1 MKAREIKTRIASVKN
16 IAKITKAMK
25 MVAAARLRR
34 FQEKLLASRPYGQ
47 EVRNLMAD
55 LSGAAGN
62 SNHPLLKA
70 GPENGRTLIL
80 FFTSDR
86 GLCGSFNSNLFRA
99 VESLIRERNPE
110 LTDVLALGRKGLDFL
125 RHRRGITLSEVPG
138 DLSKLQIGTA
148 LNLGAEA
155 MRRFQSGVYRE
166 VVMVYSHFK
175 TVSSREVVRET
186 LLPLKGDPDQDQKH
200 PAQKVD
206 LLFEPSEKSVLETL
220 IPMAVKSRVWIALLE
235 SLSSEMAARM
245 LAMENANK
253 NAKDMIDSLTLQY
266 NRARQAGITKELA
279 EIVGGA
285 EALKA

>member
-34 FQEKLLASRPYGQ
+34 FQEKLMASRPYGE
-47 EVRNLMAD
+47 EVRGLMGD
-55 LSGAAGN
+55 LAGGKGPE
-62 SNHPLLKA
+62 HPLFRQ
-70 GPENGRTLIL
+70 GPKDGRSLIL

-99 VESLIRERNPE
+99 VETRIREGNPE
-110 LTDVLALGRKGLDFL
+110 KTDVLALGRKGLDFL
-125 RHRRGITLSEVPG
+125 KHRRGITLSEAPG
-138 DLSKLQIGTA
+138 DLSKPQIGLA

-155 MRRFQSGVYRE
+155 MRRFQSGLYKDVILVYT
-166 VVMVYSHFK
+166 HFK
-175 TVSSREVVRET
+175 SVSSREIVTEA
-186 LLPLKGDPDQDQKH
+186 LLPLKSDSENDTERAKPT
-200 PAQKVD
+200 
-206 LLFEPSEKSVLETL
+206 LLFEPSEKAVLEAL
-220 IPMAVKSRVWIALLE
+220 VPMAVKSRVWIALLE
-235 SLSSEMAARM
+235 SLSSEMSARM
-245 LAMENANK
+245 IAMENANK

-285 EALKA
+285 EALKS